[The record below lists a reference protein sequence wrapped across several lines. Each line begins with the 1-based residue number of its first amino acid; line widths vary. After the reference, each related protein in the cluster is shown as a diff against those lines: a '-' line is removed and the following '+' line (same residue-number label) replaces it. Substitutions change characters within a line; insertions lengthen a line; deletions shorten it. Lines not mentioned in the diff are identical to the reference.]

1 MDVEAIT
8 ALRNAIING
17 YRATTITNYL
27 TVSGYALVVA
37 DYLHTFPDEVR
48 LMWPSPLS
56 LPKVLFFTLR
66 YYIFPHSVLAAL
78 YGQVVGLSPKAC
90 KAAFYHLGISTSL
103 CAVLSEAILYIRV
116 YAFSGRNKKILAWS
130 LCQSIGV
137 WVSSYIILAR
147 FLASVEYFEWPF
159 GNATCLPV
167 AGKSYLLGVVF
178 AILLTSVFVTMCI
191 MAWIAYSKHRTFNS
205 TLVKIFYR
213 DGIFY
218 FICLSILASANI
230 FVAFAAP
237 EGYKFLFIL
246 PESDIHV
253 ILATRML
260 LHLREWAERETV
272 VESGRSGGARGGG
285 MGMEFSTTLQRCP
298 SPMEFHKR
306 SDPGGP
312 WKSVGSCNTPT
323 TLSTGRWTATTLDDY
338 DQDSHGRAY

>member
-1 MDVEAIT
+1 MRYVDSLDPDHDLDT
-8 ALRNAIING
+8 ALI
-17 YRATTITNYL
+17 Y
-27 TVSGYALVVA
+27 
-37 DYLHTFPDEVR
+37 TFPLKVR
-48 LMWPSPLS
+48 LMWGSPLS

-66 YYIFPHSVLAAL
+66 YYIFPHHVLAAL
-78 YGQVVGLSPKAC
+78 YGQIVDLSPKAC
-90 KAAFYHLGISTSL
+90 KAAFWHLGVSTSM
-103 CAVLSEAILYIRV
+103 CVVLSEAILYIRV

-130 LCQSIGV
+130 LFQSIGV
-137 WVSSYIILAR
+137 WVSSFIL
-147 FLASVEYFEWPF
+147 LAKFMATVEYFEWPF
-159 GNATCLPV
+159 GNVTCMPV

-191 MAWIAYSKHRTFNS
+191 MAWLAYSKHRTFNS

-237 EGYKFLFIL
+237 EGYKFLFVQT
-246 PESDIHV
+246 EADIHV

-272 VESGRSGGARGGG
+272 VESGRNGGGHGGG
-285 MGMEFSTTLQRCP
+285 MGMEFSTTLQRYP

-306 SDPGGP
+306 SDLGGP
-312 WKSVGSCNTPT
+312 WKSEGSCNTPT
-323 TLSTGRWTATTLDDY
+323 TASTGRWTTTTLDDNS
-338 DQDSHGRAY
+338 QDSHGRAY